1 MFNFEVM
8 FLMIRK
14 LTNRELVSQIESI
27 LKAKKK
33 DRNFF
38 NNEKIED
45 IYFELI
51 EEEKSRIELGLRSSL
66 ELLFLTALIK
76 IKLISIGFKDSFHMM
91 VGKNQLH

>member
-1 MFNFEVM
+1 
-8 FLMIRK
+8 MIRK

>member
-1 MFNFEVM
+1 
-8 FLMIRK
+8 MIRK

-27 LKAKKK
+27 LKVQKK

-38 NNEKIED
+38 NNEKIEE
-45 IYFELI
+45 IYFQLI
-51 EEEKSRIELGLRSSL
+51 EEEKARIGLGLRSSL
-66 ELLFLTALIK
+66 ELLLLTALIK

>member
-1 MFNFEVM
+1 
-8 FLMIRK
+8 MIRK

-27 LKAKKK
+27 LKVQKK

-38 NNEKIED
+38 NNEKIEE

-51 EEEKSRIELGLRSSL
+51 EEEKARIGLGLRSSL
-66 ELLFLTALIK
+66 ELLLLTALIK

>member
-1 MFNFEVM
+1 
-8 FLMIRK
+8 MIKK

-27 LKAKKK
+27 LKVQKK

-51 EEEKSRIELGLRSSL
+51 EEEKARIGLGLRSSL
-66 ELLFLTALIK
+66 ELLLLTALIK